1 MTLCLALIG
10 QRSPARVALIG
21 LGAAH
26 GLVEAG
32 RRAPGRGLE
41 VGDECVARTKIEVV
55 LLHLQQHFHSS
66 ESVARCIH
74 TFDLIKVVLG

>member
-1 MTLCLALIG
+1 MVIG
-10 QRSPARVALIG
+10 QLGSREPVPGSPARVALIG

-41 VGDECVARTKIEVV
+41 VGDECVARTKEEVV
-55 LLHLQQHFHSS
+55 LLHLQ
-66 ESVARCIH
+66 
-74 TFDLIKVVLG
+74 

>member
-1 MTLCLALIG
+1 MRSLVSSGHVTLCRALIG

-32 RRAPGRGLE
+32 RRAPGGGLE
-41 VGDECVARTKIEVV
+41 VGDECVARTREEVV
-55 LLHLQQHFHSS
+55 LLHLQ
-66 ESVARCIH
+66 
-74 TFDLIKVVLG
+74 